1 MISESCFLIYH
12 NILDTAENYGLFV
25 IENSSFY
32 SPHLIENLTLPL
44 NFYIFV
50 V

>member
-25 IENSSFY
+25 IEKRLSTLRISSK
-32 SPHLIENLTLPL
+32 T
-44 NFYIFV
+44 
-50 V
+50 